1 MCSSDLGLLGSMTAG
16 GLKMTDHA
24 STAWTTLTAQTDIA
38 AHWSLRAA
46 FTGAATGATTPANS
60 LVASIGPI
68 YATSFS
74 FGLAREDLFG
84 DGDALSFGV
93 GQPLRAEQAHL
104 TLASA
109 TGLDPSTGNLVM
121 GRKTASLAPSG
132 REFDLESAYRFPLG
146 DWTGAAN
153 VAYSFD
159 AGHVRGAHAVAGL
172 FWISRKF

>member
-1 MCSSDLGLLGSMTAG
+1 
-16 GLKMTDHA
+16 
-24 STAWTTLTAQTDIA
+24 
-38 AHWSLRAA
+38 
-46 FTGAATGATTPANS
+46 
-60 LVASIGPI
+60 
-68 YATSFS
+68 
-74 FGLAREDLFG
+74 
-84 DGDALSFGV
+84 
-93 GQPLRAEQAHL
+93 
-104 TLASA
+104 
-109 TGLDPSTGNLVM
+109 M